1 MKKIRFIP
9 LPVFFTGLVFFYGR
23 SQTGAPGSTA
33 DGGSVPAITNKSI
46 AVPLDKI
53 KLPPGFSI
61 SVYAEV
67 EGARSMVM
75 SPSGTL
81 FIGTQRPGKVYAVRD
96 TDGDHKADKKWT
108 IASGL
113 NNPNGVAFKKGAL
126 YIAEISKVTKFSDI
140 EKNIADPGK
149 GDIIYDKFPTDW
161 PHGWKYIAFGPD
173 GKLYVPVGAP
183 FNIGEPGA
191 QYASL
196 FRMNDDG
203 TGFEKFA
210 SGIRNTVGF
219 TWHPTTHALWF
230 TDNGRDNLGDDIPFD
245 ELNTAPKAGMNFGY
259 PYYHSGTIKDPQFG
273 GTHNASEFTPPAINL
288 GPHVAA
294 LGLKFYTGK
303 MFPAKYKNQL
313 FIAEHGSWN
322 RTKKIGYRVS
332 LVNMKNG
339 KAAGYETFAS
349 GWLNETTQV
358 PWGRPVD
365 VLFLADGSMLVS
377 DDLAGVIY
385 RITYKP

>member
-1 MKKIRFIP
+1 MKKLKLIT
-9 LPVFFTGLVFFYGR
+9 LTVLLSGLLSFHGIGQV
-23 SQTGAPGSTA
+23 TPAVTTA
-33 DGGSVPAITNKSI
+33 GDGSVAAITKKS
-46 AVPLDKI
+46 ATLPLDKI
-53 KLPPGFSI
+53 KMPPGFSI

-81 FIGTQRPGKVYAVRD
+81 FVGTQGAGKVYAVKD
-96 TDGDHKADKKWT
+96 INGDHIADKMWT
-108 IASGL
+108 IATGL
-113 NNPNGVAFKKGAL
+113 NSPNGVAVKNGAL
-126 YIAEISKVTKFSDI
+126 YVAEISKVTKFSDI
-140 EKNIADPGK
+140 ENNIAKPSK
-149 GDIIYDKFPTDW
+149 GVVIYDKFPTDA

-183 FNIGEPGA
+183 FNIGIPDERH
-191 QYASL
+191 ASL

-203 TGFEKFA
+203 TGIEKFA

-219 TWHPTTHALWF
+219 TWHPTTHELWF
-230 TDNGRDNLGDDIPFD
+230 TDNGRDMLGDDTPFD

-259 PYYHSGTIKDPQFG
+259 PYYHSGTIKDPEFG
-273 GTHNASEFTPPAINL
+273 GTHNASEFTPPALNL

-294 LGLKFYTGK
+294 LGLKFYTAN
-303 MFPAKYKNQL
+303 MFPARYKNQI

-332 LVNMKNG
+332 LVTMTNG
-339 KAAGYETFAS
+339 KATRYETFAN

-365 VLFLADGSMLVS
+365 VLVLADGSMLVS
-377 DDLAGVIY
+377 DDYAGVIY

>member
-1 MKKIRFIP
+1 MVKLKLIP
-9 LPVFFTGLVFFYGR
+9 LIASLTGMLFFCGTGHYTAPVSTTG
-23 SQTGAPGSTA
+23 
-33 DGGSVPAITNKSI
+33 DGSVPAITNKSA

-67 EGARSMVM
+67 ENARSMVM

-81 FIGTQRPGKVYAVRD
+81 FVGNKEKGSVYAVRD
-96 TDGDHKADKKWT
+96 TDGDHIADKKWT

-113 NNPNGVAFKKGAL
+113 NNPNGVAIKNGAL
-126 YIAEISKVTKFSDI
+126 YVAEISKVTKFSDI
-140 EKNIADPGK
+140 EKNLANPGK
-149 GDIIYDKFPTDW
+149 GTVIYDKFPTDW

-183 FNIGEPGA
+183 FNIGEPA
-191 QYASL
+191 EQYASL

-210 SGIRNTVGF
+210 KGIRNTVGF

-230 TDNGRDNLGDDIPFD
+230 TDNGRDQLGDDIPFD
-245 ELNTAPKAGMNFGY
+245 ELNTAPKAGVNFGY

-273 GTHNASEFTPPAINL
+273 GTHKASEFTPPAINL

-303 MFPAKYKNQL
+303 MFPAKYKNQI

-322 RTKKIGYRVS
+322 RTKKSGYRVS
-332 LVNMKNG
+332 LVTMKNG
-339 KAAGYETFAS
+339 KATKYEAFAS
-349 GWLNETTQV
+349 GWLDEATQV

-365 VLFLADGSMLVS
+365 VLVLSDGSILVS
-377 DDLAGVIY
+377 DDHVGVIY

>member
-1 MKKIRFIP
+1 MNKLKLIP
-9 LPVFFTGLVFFYGR
+9 TAVLTVLLFFCGTRRDAPPV
-23 SQTGAPGSTA
+23 PTA
-33 DGGSVPAITNKSI
+33 DDGSVPAITNKS
-46 AVPLDKI
+46 ATVPLDKI
-53 KLPPGFSI
+53 KLPSGFSI

-81 FIGTQRPGKVYAVRD
+81 FVGTKGEGKVYAVKD
-96 TDGDHKADKKWT
+96 INGDHVADKKWT

-113 NNPNGVAFKKGAL
+113 NNPNGVAVKNGAL
-126 YIAEISKVTKFSDI
+126 YVAEINKVTRFPDI
-140 EKNIADPGK
+140 EKNLANPGN
-149 GDIIYDKFPTDW
+149 GNVIYDKFPTDW
-161 PHGWKYIAFGPD
+161 AHGWKFIAFGPD

-183 FNIGEPGA
+183 FNIGMPTEK
-191 QYASL
+191 YASL

-219 TWHPTTHALWF
+219 TWHPITHELWF
-230 TDNGRDNLGDDIPFD
+230 TDNGRDMMGDDVPCD
-245 ELNTAPKAGMNFGY
+245 ELNRAPKAGMNFGY
-259 PYYHSGTIKDPQFG
+259 PYYHCGTIKDPEYG
-273 GTHNASEFTPPAINL
+273 GNHKASEFTPPAINL

-294 LGLKFYTGK
+294 LGLKFYIGN
-303 MFPAKYKNQL
+303 MFPAKYKNQI

-322 RTKKIGYRVS
+322 RTKKSGYEVS
-332 LVNMKNG
+332 LVKMTNG
-339 KAAGYETFAS
+339 KATGYEPFAT

-365 VLFLADGSMLVS
+365 VLVLPDGSMLVS
-377 DDLAGVIY
+377 DDTVGVIY
-385 RITYKP
+385 RITYKG